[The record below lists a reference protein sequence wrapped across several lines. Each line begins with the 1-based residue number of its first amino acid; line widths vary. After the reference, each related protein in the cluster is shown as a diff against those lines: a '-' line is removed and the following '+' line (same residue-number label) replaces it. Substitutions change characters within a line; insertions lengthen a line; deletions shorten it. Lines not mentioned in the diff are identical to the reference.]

1 MSTNVPPRRRLS
13 REARQR
19 QLLDAAW
26 ALVREEGTDALTL
39 GRLAER
45 AGVTKPVAYDH
56 FGTRD
61 GLLVALYEEFDA
73 RQTALMDEAL
83 ARSAATLDAR
93 ARVIAGSYVDCVMQQ
108 GREIPGVAAALAG
121 SPRLEQVK
129 RDWETAFVGKCRA
142 ALAPFA
148 DAGPIPPAAWRAVLG
163 AAEALAGA
171 AAHGEIDAAQARD
184 ELADTIV
191 AMARRHARRARA
203 R

>member
-1 MSTNVPPRRRLS
+1 MSTAPPRRRLP
-13 REARQR
+13 REARLR
-19 QLLDAAW
+19 QLMDAAW
-26 ALVREEGTDALTL
+26 ALVREAGTDALTL

-45 AGVTKPVAYDH
+45 AGVTKPVVYDH

-108 GREIPGVAAALAG
+108 GREIPGVNAALAG
-121 SPRLEQVK
+121 SPQLERVK
-129 RDWETAFVGKCRA
+129 RDWEASFIGKCRA

-148 DAGPIPPAAWRAVLG
+148 GTEPLPLAALRAVLG
-163 AAEALAGA
+163 AAEALSGA
-171 AAHGEIDAAQARD
+171 AAHGEITAAQACD

-191 AMARRHARRARA
+191 ATARRHARRNRA